1 MYFTNK
7 KLSEIKLLI
16 KPYQFEIKIASSLV
30 LRDKTTH
37 YQRKV
42 QGLIENELGA
52 TPVIGSIFLLK

>member
-7 KLSEIKLLI
+7 KLSEIKLSEI
-16 KPYQFEIKIASSLV
+16 KPCQFEIKIASSVV

-42 QGLIENELGA
+42 QGLIEN
-52 TPVIGSIFLLK
+52 